1 MADLNRRQEIE
12 GAIITCP
19 NQGIQDGGGY
29 QAAGGLFGE
38 TGSMK
43 DIPEGLAD
51 GHGPAGGAIQTIE
64 LIPGAETTEHI
75 FPFFKACREA
85 LESLFSFNGDGI
97 QHCQDA
103 AAHGLEFNPFHGLD
117 ELVFVTG
124 AGAGF
129 EAVTLV
135 ELPLLFDPPDW
146 LEEPLEEG

>member
-1 MADLNRRQEIE
+1 
-12 GAIITCP
+12 
-19 NQGIQDGGGY
+19 
-29 QAAGGLFGE
+29 
-38 TGSMK
+38 MK

-64 LIPGAETTEHI
+64 LVPWAETAEHL
-75 FPFFKACREA
+75 FPFFKPRREA
-85 LESLFSFNGDGI
+85 LERLFSFKGGGI

-103 AAHGLEFNPFHGLD
+103 AAHRPEFDTLHGLD

-135 ELPLLFDPPDW
+135 EPPLLFDPPDW
-146 LEEPLEEG
+146 LDVPLEEG